1 MNYQSGGEPEWW
13 HPYIK
18 NTSGTVP
25 LRICHHCGGAGWH
38 FSNCPTWLM
47 YPDRFPDS
55 YGKDFRIDV
64 DVVLDQHPL
73 PSLTESEYFESI
85 DYEG

>member
-1 MNYQSGGEPEWW
+1 
-13 HPYIK
+13 
-18 NTSGTVP
+18 
-25 LRICHHCGGAGWH
+25 
-38 FSNCPTWLM
+38 M